1 LATIVETLPYRTEPD
16 TCQTQLGRLP
26 VVRQGGTGWW
36 LVPVLVVC
44 HALVALPLLAPPSWQ
59 VLTASLVLCL
69 VLINLRGF
77 AFTAGFH
84 RYFSH
89 HSFKTSRP
97 FAFLLGAFG
106 STGLRGGPLWWAAHH
121 RNHHRVSDRSAD
133 IHRPVDGI
141 LYNYLGW
148 LLVEKNGTTDLNCM
162 KDFAKHPE
170 QVWLNR
176 FWLLPSLVL
185 AALCAVAGWMVEGL
199 SGLYAFL
206 GLGFGLSTVLIFHGQ
221 SLLDVLAHRWGRR
234 RFDLADT
241 SHNITGLHLLFMG
254 EAWHN
259 NHHHNPGS
267 ARMGFFPG
275 ELDAAYDMLRVLRLF
290 GIVWDLREPDQR
302 LLKINRVED
311 KVPPEVAKRAGTGGL
326 PAHLAPAIRLP
337 E

>member
-1 LATIVETLPYRTEPD
+1 LATIVETLPTRTEPKAA
-16 TCQTQLGRLP
+16 QTPLGRLP

-36 LVPVLVVC
+36 LVPVLLVC
-44 HALVALPLLAPPSWQ
+44 HALVMLPLLAPPSWQ
-59 VLTASLVLCL
+59 VLAASLVLCL

-121 RNHHRVSDRSAD
+121 RNHHRVSDRAAD

-141 LYNYLGW
+141 WHNYLGW
-148 LLVEKNGTTDLNCM
+148 LLVRENGTTVLHCM

-185 AALCAVAGWMVEGL
+185 AALCAWAGWLMAGL

-206 GLGFGLSTVLIFHGQ
+206 GLGFGLSTVLVFHGQ
-221 SLLDVLAHRWGRR
+221 SLLVVLAHRWGRR

-259 NHHHNPGS
+259 NHHHHPGS

-275 ELDAAYDMLRVLRLF
+275 ELDAAYDMLRLLRLF
-290 GIVWDLREPDQR
+290 GVVWDLREPDQR

>member
-1 LATIVETLPYRTEPD
+1 MATIVETLHTRTEPKAA
-16 TCQTQLGRLP
+16 QTPLGRLP

-36 LVPVLVVC
+36 LVPVLLVC
-44 HALVALPLLAPPSWQ
+44 HALVVLPLLAPPSWQ
-59 VLTASLVLCL
+59 VLAASLVLCL

-121 RNHHRVSDRSAD
+121 RNHHRVSDRAAD

-141 LYNYLGW
+141 WHNYLGW
-148 LLVEKNGTTDLNCM
+148 LLVRENGTTDLHCM

-185 AALCAVAGWMVEGL
+185 AALCAWAGCLMAGL

-206 GLGFGLSTVLIFHGQ
+206 GLGFGLSTVLVFHGQ

-259 NHHHNPGS
+259 NHHHHPGS

-275 ELDAAYDMLRVLRLF
+275 ELDAAYDMLRLLRLF
-290 GIVWDLREPDQR
+290 GVVWDLREPDQR

>member
-1 LATIVETLPYRTEPD
+1 MATIVETLHTRTEPKAA
-16 TCQTQLGRLP
+16 QTPLGRLP

-36 LVPVLVVC
+36 LVPVLLVC
-44 HALVALPLLAPPSWQ
+44 HALVVLPLLAPPSWQ
-59 VLTASLVLCL
+59 VLAASVVLCL

-121 RNHHRVSDRSAD
+121 RNHHRVSDRAAD

-141 LYNYLGW
+141 WHNYLGW
-148 LLVEKNGTTDLNCM
+148 LLVRENGTTDLHCM

-185 AALCAVAGWMVEGL
+185 AALCAWAGWLMAGL

-206 GLGFGLSTVLIFHGQ
+206 GLGFGLSTVLVFHGQ

-259 NHHHNPGS
+259 NHHHHPGS

-275 ELDAAYDMLRVLRLF
+275 ELDAAYDMLRLLRLF
-290 GIVWDLREPDQR
+290 GVVWDLREPDQR

>member
-1 LATIVETLPYRTEPD
+1 LATIVETLPTRTEPKAA
-16 TCQTQLGRLP
+16 QTPLGRLP

-36 LVPVLVVC
+36 LVPVLLVC
-44 HALVALPLLAPPSWQ
+44 HALVMLPLLAPPSWQ
-59 VLTASLVLCL
+59 VLAASLVLCL
-69 VLINLRGF
+69 FLINLRGF

-121 RNHHRVSDRSAD
+121 RNHHRVSDRAAD

-141 LYNYLGW
+141 WHNYLGW
-148 LLVEKNGTTDLNCM
+148 LLVRENGTTDLHCM

-185 AALCAVAGWMVEGL
+185 AALCAWAGCLMAGL

-206 GLGFGLSTVLIFHGQ
+206 GLGFGLSTVLVFHGQ

-259 NHHHNPGS
+259 NHHHHPGS

-275 ELDAAYDMLRVLRLF
+275 ELDAAYDMLRLLRLF
-290 GIVWDLREPDQR
+290 GVVWDLREPDQR

>member
-1 LATIVETLPYRTEPD
+1 MATTIQTRPSRMEPSTAQDLPE
-16 TCQTQLGRLP
+16 RLP

-36 LVPVLVVC
+36 LVPVLLVC
-44 HALVALPLLAPPSWQ
+44 HAMVAMPLLALPSWQ
-59 VLTASLVLCL
+59 VLTASLILCL

-89 HSFKTSRP
+89 HSFKTTRS
-97 FAFLLGAFG
+97 FAFLLGAMG

-121 RNHHRVSDRSAD
+121 RNHHRVSDRPAD

-141 LYNYLGW
+141 WHNYLGW
-148 LLVEKNGTTDLNCM
+148 LLVRENGTTDLHCM
-162 KDFAKHPE
+162 KDFARHPE
-170 QVWLNR
+170 QVLLNR
-176 FWLLPSLVL
+176 FWLVPTLVL
-185 AALCAVAGWMVEGL
+185 AALCAFAGWLVAGTPGL
-199 SGLYAFL
+199 CAFL
-206 GLGFGLSTVLIFHGQ
+206 GLGFGLSTVLVFHGQ

-259 NHHHNPGS
+259 NHHHYPGS

-275 ELDAAYDMLRVLRLF
+275 ELDAAYDMLRFLRLF

-311 KVPPEVAKRAGTGGL
+311 KVAPEVASRAGTGGL